1 MPQWYV
7 ISTTISL
14 RSWVQDCFPIS
25 SPNIEAFSILSQAA
39 VSLCLYPKGN
49 RFVFPYP
56 LPWRITSF
64 ERRVEAESCFFPPC
78 PYHWVIPN
86 CMSVLLREVLSAFLH
101 NYHAMEF

>member
-7 ISTTISL
+7 TSTTICL

-25 SPNIEAFSILSQAA
+25 SPNIEAFSSILPQAA
-39 VSLCLYPKGN
+39 MSLSLCPKGN
-49 RFVFPYP
+49 RFVSLYP
-56 LPWRITSF
+56 GGLCLLKEELRQ
-64 ERRVEAESCFFPPC
+64 RVSCLFPPC

-101 NYHAMEF
+101 NSHAMEF